1 MSYIGRKI
9 AQLAVLASAFVA
21 FGYSDIPGKGEL
33 ESGIAFPGA
42 CGWGRFAKGARAS
55 SSPKVLH
62 VTNLNDSGTGS
73 LRWAVTQSNA
83 IVVFDV
89 SGVVNIGSIIVFGK
103 NLYIAGQTAPGEGIT
118 VYGNRCSF
126 SGSSNIICRYLRWRM
141 GKNGDSGKDCAGIAN
156 GTNMIFDHCSF
167 SWGLD
172 ETFSINPDGKGD
184 LGHITLQNCIIGQ
197 GLLPHSAGGLMQADY
212 ITLYRNF
219 YCDNSTRNN
228 KIKGI
233 NQYANNV
240 VYNWKNGCYIMGG
253 DSSGTS
259 WCQIEGNLFVNGPS
273 TGTGNALGGG
283 NSDHHYYGAD
293 NWQDNNKDG
302 IFNPWSV
309 EGAGQTGG
317 GKPEASLSVIESGAG
332 VSFPALPLYAG
343 SELLERNIPVVGA
356 SLPYR
361 DQADCYMVDEVLSH
375 GSQGS
380 IITYESSLP
389 IGTPLSWDWYNGET
403 RTDFDGDGMPD
414 AWEDANGTNKSVDD
428 ALTLASNGYYN
439 IENYINSITADDR
452 QFFLRKPILPY
463 SIGKTTT
470 TITVGWRDYTEGE
483 DGFSI
488 EYQPYGASSWTV
500 AGTAAANTTSYTLE
514 NLSIGTYYNIRIRA
528 YATVNGTKQ
537 YSAYSQTVK
546 LYTSQGDV
554 EEVDIENYEAECN
567 LAAGQQY
574 WDFTHSYWNPKR
586 KFQNG
591 DKVRLDTDGEE
602 TITLTMAVEPESIV
616 VNGTGKMTL
625 NRAGWLTGTMSLNKG
640 NTGTLVVKG
649 EANKKDS
656 LATYTGAVVNH
667 GGVIEFDSI
676 ANGGSA
682 SALGASQSFP
692 DNWVFDGG
700 TYRYTGGDASTDRNA
715 LLRTNGDATNT
726 LEIASAT
733 LKATGVFEGESDFA
747 LAGGGTLSIS
757 SADFFGYTG
766 ATILRGG
773 TLYLAN
779 LATCQAFKP
788 SQLVMAGGTLTYSNA
803 GNETDTHNYPVEVA
817 TNTTSYVT
825 LPSKGQLK
833 GRITG
838 SGTLQF
844 NVPYRRYY
852 INSNLSE
859 FYGTISVAGTSSDT
873 IVMPSGSWY
882 APNARFNLK
891 SKGYLAAWETNGD
904 NYIGGISGT
913 SGAKIYGSSKGT
925 SNFKCSWTVGS
936 ANTDETY
943 AGTIENRDASGNE
956 RSNASVSITKV
967 GTGYWRLNGNTS
979 HKGATTVDEGTLI
992 MNATHTQSAVTV
1004 NNGGTL
1010 RGIGKIVGAVTVN
1023 SGGVVHP
1030 GDGSSS
1036 SSLTTNGSITF
1047 NKGAILK
1054 SGTSLYANAQVKINS
1069 GAILQID
1076 TTEKILKS
1084 GTSIQVFKGAFNFSG
1099 TFSAIEPASPGEGL
1113 AWDSSTLYT
1122 DGLLKVYSTESLK
1135 NYFIGTNG
1143 SYWDQPSSWSRK
1155 EVPEAGMTAI
1165 FTNTVPLTVNM
1176 GWNSDACICD
1186 EIQLNGADVIFKP
1199 IQYWPRLSPKEITGT
1214 GAMHLLAADDRT
1226 GEATTAVG
1234 LVSQDATNM
1243 LVRVPVY
1250 VENTATIR
1258 DQDVFFR
1265 GLNDHTINFYQPV
1278 TIAEGARLIAY
1289 SGMYLRGGFVVNS
1302 TKWNSLRGTNY
1313 IASDLSGAGNLYLE
1327 VDGGTT
1333 WFTGDNSGFTGTI
1346 NQKWFS
1352 NVPRFMGGASA
1363 PANGTVDINGN
1374 IYIIPGEYGETF
1386 RFGALNLHR
1395 ADCFFAYVAK
1405 NMGVKLEVGSKGD
1418 SLWEDGYY
1426 FGTYDIDTG
1435 ATSVSETTDAKII
1448 KTGAATTLWAY
1459 AKQFDNNNLIVK
1471 RGYCVHERWTQD
1483 FEDAATYTAQIT
1495 GGTVKSDAFG
1505 TSEAA
1510 YALKGTVD
1518 QAERTIYNSTGT
1530 SRFFRIFTNTK
1541 HDTNGAIFTMPD
1553 KVANASKGYKIE
1565 FDYFL
1570 SQVVTDVC
1578 SGMIIQ
1584 GSNGILATIYAP
1596 AGAKETESTNGGVYI
1611 GDSTLSANKIA
1622 TIKSWA
1628 RGTDPASEAA
1638 RKYWKHYV
1646 IAGVP
1651 SGPCQG
1657 VYLMIYSSAKR
1668 EDGTPDVDL
1677 EWSKISDTYDTIKC
1691 LNLVSTTTRYD
1702 WDRYLCLD
1710 NVEAYYPEGPVPYV
1724 SGDDDAEIDRIEDGS
1739 YVIKPGAQSS
1749 NIAVCIPDGV
1759 EAGKVTVLVPVTASI
1774 IEPNGAKVRVLS
1786 GEYDITDYLDLPS
1799 DSFATIVMS
1808 GVDVKQ
1814 EVADEALDL
1823 DKGATVVLSGG
1834 TPTITTSPTKK
1845 GLTYRLL
1852 EGRTLEAMANSQN
1865 GDSTLGDGNPW
1876 TPEISITGGNA
1887 AFYSISVGK

>member
-1 MSYIGRKI
+1 
-9 AQLAVLASAFVA
+9 
-21 FGYSDIPGKGEL
+21 
-33 ESGIAFPGA
+33 
-42 CGWGRFAKGARAS
+42 
-55 SSPKVLH
+55 
-62 VTNLNDSGTGS
+62 
-73 LRWAVTQSNA
+73 
-83 IVVFDV
+83 
-89 SGVVNIGSIIVFGK
+89 
-103 NLYIAGQTAPGEGIT
+103 
-118 VYGNRCSF
+118 
-126 SGSSNIICRYLRWRM
+126 
-141 GKNGDSGKDCAGIAN
+141 
-156 GTNMIFDHCSF
+156 
-167 SWGLD
+167 
-172 ETFSINPDGKGD
+172 
-184 LGHITLQNCIIGQ
+184 
-197 GLLPHSAGGLMQADY
+197 MQADY

-403 RTDFDGDGMPD
+403 RTDSDGDGMPD

-500 AGTAAANTTSYTLE
+500 AGMAAANATSYTLE
-514 NLSIGTYYNIRIRA
+514 NLTIGTYYNIRIRA

-554 EEVDIENYEAECN
+554 EEVDIATYAPDLIYNSRHGGVWSKFDNTQGIATTF
-567 LAAGQQY
+567 
-574 WDFTHSYWNPKR
+574 WDGAKVLLNTEGDNSLTVTADIAPK
-586 KFQNG
+586 
-591 DKVRLDTDGEE
+591 
-602 TITLTMAVEPESIV
+602 SIV
-616 VNGTGKMTL
+616 ANGTGKFSVI
-625 NRAGWLTGTMSLNKG
+625 RAGWMTGAMSVNKG
-640 NTGTLVVKG
+640 NTGTLAIIG
-649 EANKKDS
+649 QSGKKDS

-726 LEIASAT
+726 LELASAT

-747 LAGGGTLSIS
+747 LAGAGTLSIG

-766 ATILRGG
+766 ATILRGS
-773 TLYLAN
+773 TLYLSN
-779 LATCQAFKP
+779 QATCKNFAP
-788 SQLVMAGGTLTYSNA
+788 HQLVMAGGTLVFSHEGT
-803 GNETDTHNYPVEVA
+803 TDDVHKFPIDAVDG
-817 TNTTSYVT
+817 TTSHMT
-825 LPSKGQLK
+825 LPSKGK
-833 GRITG
+833 YNGRLSG

-844 NVPYRRYY
+844 TVPYCRYY
-852 INSNLSE
+852 MDANFDE
-859 FYGTISVAGTSSDT
+859 FDGRIVAYGTSLSDR
-873 IVMPSGSWY
+873 VFMPTGSWN
-882 APNARFNLK
+882 APNVTFTLK
-891 SKGYLAAWETNGD
+891 NKINMGAWETNAD
-904 NYIGGISGT
+904 NYIGGLSGDSGT
-913 SGAKIYGSSKGT
+913 RLIGSSKDT
-925 SNFKCSWTVGS
+925 KNFKCKWIVGS
-936 ANTDETY
+936 ANTDETFNGIINNLPSGLNSAY
-943 AGTIENRDASGNE
+943 SGTT
-956 RSNASVSITKV
+956 SITKV
-967 GTGYWRLNGNTS
+967 GTGDWKLTGANTYS
-979 HKGATTVDEGTLI
+979 GATTINGGRLLICGNHTGTG
-992 MNATHTQSAVTV
+992 AVTV
-1004 NNGGTL
+1004 NNGATL
-1010 RGIGKIVGAVTVN
+1010 RGTGKIAGAVTVN

-1076 TTEKILKS
+1076 TTEKTLKS

-1143 SYWDQPSSWSRK
+1143 SYWDQSSSWSRNA
-1155 EVPEAGMTAI
+1155 VPEAGMTAI
-1165 FTNTVPLTVNM
+1165 FTNAAPLTVNM
-1176 GWNSDACICD
+1176 GLNSDACICD
-1186 EIQLNGADVIFKP
+1186 EIQLNGADVIFQP

-1226 GEATTAVG
+1226 GEDTTAVG

-1250 VENTATIR
+1250 VESTATIQ
-1258 DQDVFFR
+1258 DQDVFFQ
-1265 GLNDHTINFYQPV
+1265 GLNGHTVNFYRPV
-1278 TIAEGARLIAY
+1278 TVAEDARLVVY
-1289 SGMYLRGGFVVNS
+1289 GGMYLRGGFVVNS
-1302 TKWNSLRGTNY
+1302 TKWNSLRGDNW
-1313 IASDLSGAGNLYLE
+1313 IASELSGPGNIYLE
-1327 VDGGTT
+1327 ENPGTT
-1333 WFTGDNSGFTGTI
+1333 YFSGDNAAFTGTI
-1346 NQKWFS
+1346 SQQLHS
-1352 NVPRFMGGASA
+1352 CVPRFMGGASA
-1363 PANGTVDINGN
+1363 PANGTVDINGD

-1395 ADCFFAYVAK
+1395 ADWFFAYVAK
-1405 NMGVKLEVGSKGD
+1405 NMGVKLEVCAKGD

-1426 FGTYDIDTG
+1426 FCTYDIDTG

-1530 SRFFRIFTNTK
+1530 SRFFRIFTKTK

-1759 EAGKVTVLVPVTASI
+1759 EAGKVTVLVPVTAST

-1799 DSFATIVMS
+1799 DSFATIYMAN
-1808 GVDVKQ
+1808 VDVKQ

-1865 GDSTLGDGNPW
+1865 GDSTPGDGYPW